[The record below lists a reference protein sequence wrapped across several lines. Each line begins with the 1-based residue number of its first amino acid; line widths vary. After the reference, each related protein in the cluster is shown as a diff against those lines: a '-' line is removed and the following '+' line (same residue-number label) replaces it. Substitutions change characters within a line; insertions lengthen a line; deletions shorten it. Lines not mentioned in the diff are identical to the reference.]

1 MDSNGEEKESSKSL
15 YNFLQDREVDVNKL
29 KEKKIDCKVI
39 LEMDDREL
47 SKFIPRYG
55 DRVLVR
61 SFLRKQNSPNTRNP
75 KRKSKGAK
83 KDEIIKLGKQI
94 FFGKD
99 GISKLGSVAD
109 FNFEIKN
116 FEGEV
121 VDDTFSVGDLYTATG
136 LTLLTF
142 YILLTP
148 VEEES
153 LPKLSLPKKS
163 VKIDEQHEKEQT
175 DEKEQDENDL
185 THSVGTDIIAEAMLS
200 LGVADFDGGD
210 SLDSIPDF
218 FEHIAFLEP
227 ENIDVPGDFSLPVE
241 EPATLNEALTQNQNG
256 PMVLNDF
263 RVSHP
268 SPMMTETQKIRVHR
282 SDLLNDMITIF
293 KQQDIIQRKLMF
305 EYVNEIGSDLDGVSR
320 DVYSSFWIEFLRCS
334 SEGEECRVPALNSRW
349 QADEWMSI
357 GRIMAKGYQD
367 HQIFPLQLSK
377 VTTIVI
383 AFGEET
389 VTSADLFNYFLH
401 FVSQTDRDLIQAALK
416 DDLKGED
423 KDELLDLLERFQC
436 SINPSK
442 DNMKSII
449 DKIAHKELI
458 QKPKYAMD
466 NMAITCRE
474 TFMGTFLSVDKLLEI
489 YVNLEPTPRKFLK
502 LLKVSPITNAENA
515 SLRFFQQ
522 YVRGQ
527 NTESLRKL
535 LGFLTGSETITVP
548 KIHISFT
555 QLEGFNRRHIAHTCG
570 PSLELTY
577 SSYRELRMEMD
588 SILSDDSCF
597 VMNIA

>member
-1 MDSNGEEKESSKSL
+1 MKKDKTGQFTKIWTQKGSGPRKLPINKS
-15 YNFLQDREVDVNKL
+15 
-29 KEKKIDCKVI
+29 
-39 LEMDDREL
+39 
-47 SKFIPRYG
+47 
-55 DRVLVR
+55 
-61 SFLRKQNSPNTRNP
+61 
-75 KRKSKGAK
+75 AK

-94 FFGKD
+94 YFGKD

-121 VDDTFSVGDLYTATG
+121 VDDTLSVGDLYTATG

-163 VKIDEQHEKEQT
+163 VKK
-175 DEKEQDENDL
+175 
-185 THSVGTDIIAEAMLS
+185 
-200 LGVADFDGGD
+200 
-210 SLDSIPDF
+210 
-218 FEHIAFLEP
+218 
-227 ENIDVPGDFSLPVE
+227 NIDVPGDFSLPVE
-241 EPATLNEALTQNQNG
+241 EPVTLNEALTQNQDG
-256 PMVLNDF
+256 PMVLDDF

-268 SPMMTETQKIRVHR
+268 SPMMTETPKIRVHR
-282 SDLLNDMITIF
+282 SDLINDMITIF
-293 KQQDIIQRKLMF
+293 KQQDIIQRNLMF
-305 EYVNEIGSDLDGVSR
+305 EYVNEIRSDLDGVSR
-320 DVYSSFWIEFLRCS
+320 DVYSSFWIESLRCS
-334 SEGEECRVPALNSRW
+334 SEVEDCRVPALNSRW

-357 GRIMAKGYQD
+357 ARIMAKGYQA
-367 HQIFPLQLSK
+367 HQIFLLQLSK
-377 VTTIVI
+377 VTSIVI

-389 VTSADLFNYFLH
+389 VTSADLFNSFLH
-401 FVSQTDRDLIQAALK
+401 FVSQTDRDLMQAALK

-474 TFMGTFLSVDKLLEI
+474 TFM
-489 YVNLEPTPRKFLK
+489 
-502 LLKVSPITNAENA
+502 
-515 SLRFFQQ
+515 
-522 YVRGQ
+522 
-527 NTESLRKL
+527 
-535 LGFLTGSETITVP
+535 ETITVP
-548 KIHISFT
+548 KIDISFA
-555 QLEGFNRRHIAHTCG
+555 QLKGFNRRPIAHTCG
-570 PSLELTY
+570 PSLELLSTY
-577 SSYRELRMEMD
+577 SSYPELRMEMD

>member
-1 MDSNGEEKESSKSL
+1 MDSNGEEEESSRSL
-15 YNFLQDREVDVNKL
+15 YNFLQGREVDMNKL
-29 KEKKIDCKVI
+29 KEQKIDCKVI

-47 SKFIPRYG
+47 SKFIPSSDSESEDTSNRYTG
-55 DRVLVR
+55 NQNALKGTRQVKLVLMKRDKTGQFTKIWTQKGGR
-61 SFLRKQNSPNTRNP
+61 SRKLPIN
-75 KRKSKGAK
+75 KSTK

-94 FFGKD
+94 YFGKD

-109 FNFEIKN
+109 FNFGIKN

-121 VDDTFSVGDLYTATG
+121 VDDTLSVGDLYTATG

-185 THSVGTDIIAEAMLS
+185 THSVGTEIIAEAMLS
-200 LGVADFDGGD
+200 SGVADFDGGD

-218 FEHIAFLEP
+218 FEHVAFLEP

-241 EPATLNEALTQNQNG
+241 EPVTLNEALTQNQDDDRN
-256 PMVLNDF
+256 PKNK
-263 RVSHP
+263 S
-268 SPMMTETQKIRVHR
+268 T
-282 SDLLNDMITIF
+282 
-293 KQQDIIQRKLMF
+293 QDIIQRNLMF

-320 DVYSSFWIEFLRCS
+320 NVYSSFWIEFLRCS
-334 SEGEECRVPALNSRW
+334 SEGEDCRVPALNSRW

-389 VTSADLFNYFLH
+389 VTSADSFNSFLH

-423 KDELLDLLERFQC
+423 KDDLFRPF
-436 SINPSK
+436 
-442 DNMKSII
+442 
-449 DKIAHKELI
+449 
-458 QKPKYAMD
+458 
-466 NMAITCRE
+466 
-474 TFMGTFLSVDKLLEI
+474 G
-489 YVNLEPTPRKFLK
+489 
-502 LLKVSPITNAENA
+502 KVSM
-515 SLRFFQQ
+515 QHQ
-522 YVRGQ
+522 
-527 NTESLRKL
+527 
-535 LGFLTGSETITVP
+535 
-548 KIHISFT
+548 SFK
-555 QLEGFNRRHIAHTCG
+555 G
-570 PSLELTY
+570 
-577 SSYRELRMEMD
+577 
-588 SILSDDSCF
+588 
-597 VMNIA
+597 